1 MFGALAELLLPARC
15 AGCRVPGPPVC
26 ARCAARLAGPGLAVA
41 ARPPVWAVGAY
52 EGALRSLVLAH
63 KEKGRTALSGPLGR
77 ALAGLVA
84 SRWAPGPVL
93 LVPVPSARRTVRR
106 RGRDATLLM
115 AGAAAAA
122 LREAGWAARC
132 VPVLRQRRGVAEQ
145 VGLGAAERRANLAD
159 GLRVARPVAGAS
171 VLLVDDVVTTGASLA
186 EAGRAL
192 RAAGAVLEGAAVLAR
207 TEPGKSRDYL

>member
-1 MFGALAELLLPARC
+1 MFGALVELLLPGRC
-15 AGCRVPGPPVC
+15 AGCRTPGPQVC
-26 ARCAARLAGPGLAVA
+26 ARCAGRLAGPGVAVA
-41 ARPPVWAVGAY
+41 DRPPVWALGDY
-52 EGALRSLVLAH
+52 EGALRALVLAH
-63 KEKGRTALSGPLGR
+63 KERGRAALSVPLGR

-84 SRWAPGPVL
+84 ARWPMGPVL
-93 LVPVPSARRTVRR
+93 LVPVPSSRRAVRR

-132 VPVLRQRRGVAEQ
+132 APVLRQRRGVAEQ
-145 VGLGAAERRANLAD
+145 VGLGSAERRANLAG
-159 GLRVARPVAGAS
+159 GLRAARPVAGAS

-192 RAAGAVLEGAAVLAR
+192 RAAGAVPAGAVVLAR
-207 TEPGKSRDYL
+207 TEPSKSCDYL